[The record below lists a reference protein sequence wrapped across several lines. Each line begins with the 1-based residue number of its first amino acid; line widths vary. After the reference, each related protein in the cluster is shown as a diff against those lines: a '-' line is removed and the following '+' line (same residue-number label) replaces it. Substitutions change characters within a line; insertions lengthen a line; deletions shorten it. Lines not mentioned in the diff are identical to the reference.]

1 MRRYILLFLV
11 LAFSVTCEKEDT
23 LPVFELCDDE
33 YFYYSGGS
41 KIFLKH
47 SVCEVLIEFK
57 RSDIT
62 EEKAKSHLKKFS
74 FLNTDHLSVHRKY
87 DRLKA
92 IFNEKCDC
100 NDFRYYLQELN
111 KDSEIYSATP
121 VFYFSDND
129 PDSYVILLSEVLTA
143 IDENFISETDF
154 LYYVHSLNL
163 ESVESQYSSRRFHLK
178 VKEVN
183 TGFEALGIAN
193 QIYEH
198 GKVRYSHPNFIARI
212 VLH

>member
-41 KIFLKH
+41 KIYLKH
-47 SVCEVLIEFK
+47 SLCEVLIEFEQ
-57 RSDIT
+57 SDIT
-62 EEKAKSHLKKFS
+62 AERAKSHLKKFS
-74 FLNTDHLSVHRKY
+74 FINTDHFSVYGHY
-87 DRLKA
+87 DKLMA

-100 NDFRYYLQELN
+100 NDFKYYLQELN
-111 KDSEIYSATP
+111 KDDEIYSATP
-121 VFYFSDND
+121 VFYLSDND
-129 PDSYVILLSEVLTA
+129 PNSYVILLSEVLTA
-143 IDENFISETDF
+143 IDENFISESDF
-154 LYYVHSLNL
+154 INYAQSVNL
-163 ESVESQYSSRRFHLK
+163 EFVESQYSTRRFHFK

-183 TGFEALGIAN
+183 TGFEALEIAN
-193 QIYEH
+193 QIYES
-198 GKVRYSHPNFIARI
+198 GKVQYSHPNFISKI